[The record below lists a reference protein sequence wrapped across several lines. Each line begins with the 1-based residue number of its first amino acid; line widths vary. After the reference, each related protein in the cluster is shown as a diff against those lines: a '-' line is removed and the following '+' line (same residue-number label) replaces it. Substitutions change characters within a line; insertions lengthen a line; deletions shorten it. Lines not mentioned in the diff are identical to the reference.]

1 MSKNILGQTF
11 GSVSIDL
18 TTSNISA
25 DKLTGT
31 TEINGTYLTANRGL
45 TTDSNKKL
53 VSTTATATEINH
65 LSGVSSNIQT
75 QLNAK
80 QPEINSGARLNAN
93 LINDGSVSNNEFN
106 TLDGIDTSQTIKT
119 QLDAKLSSATATL
132 VYFTNIAAQGKQ
144 NLIDSSNRLNANLIG
159 DGSIS
164 NTEFGYLNNLSGNI
178 QLALNGKE
186 PSIENQDGMRLPA
199 NNVGTGQV
207 NDNELATLSD
217 IDTSQ
222 TVQTQLNGKQATI
235 GNGDLTIA
243 RTSGLQDALNAK
255 QDTLNLT
262 NIIFNNRGSSFFPNR
277 TVSTPTKLAV
287 DGGFMC
293 RSIINH
299 GQSGDNPSFI
309 TFGTRF
315 TAQNNKISL
324 GTNGNTRLFIADDGR
339 TIIGADDTNGSPP
352 PESTGSSDIYAV
364 QIAARNV
371 NGNANGLYISTFRQK
386 NIIRLA
392 YPLATNPI
400 TFQYLDIE
408 TPNSSTNVI
417 DDFILK
423 SDNRFRCRINN
434 ANVFRCDTSPAGQ
447 FTVFNFNNS
456 SDDRIKSNETPITNA
471 LESIMKLKPYT
482 YDKYNDMEKTGTPY
496 KESGLISQDI
506 WYNAPELR
514 HLVSLGK
521 YFETDETL
529 EANENGEKMQKEVNL
544 IPTDIDNHEE
554 LNDTDFNVSNG
565 WSDQEPSSVKYLGL
579 IAYLI
584 KAVQELKVEID
595 TLKNI

>member
-1 MSKNILGQTF
+1 MSKNILGNSS
-11 GSVSIDL
+11 GKLSLDL
-18 TTSNISA
+18 TTSDISA
-25 DKLTGT
+25 SNLTASSSL
-31 TEINGTYLTANRGL
+31 NGSYLTPNTGL
-45 TTDSNKKL
+45 VSDNNKKI
-53 VSTTATATEINH
+53 VSSTATATEINH

-75 QLNAK
+75 QLNDK

-93 LINDGSVSNNEFN
+93 LIGADGSVSNTEYGQLNGVSAN
-106 TLDGIDTSQTIKT
+106 IQA
-119 QLDAKLSSATATL
+119 QLDTKLSAATAAITF
-132 VYFTNIAAQGKQ
+132 FTNIAALDKQ
-144 NLIDSSNRLNANLIG
+144 DKLDSDNRLNANLIG

-164 NTEFGYLNNLSGNI
+164 NTEFSYLNNLSGNI

-207 NDNELATLSD
+207 NNSELATLSD
-217 IDTSQ
+217 IDVTQ

-255 QDTLNLT
+255 QDAITFT
-262 NIIFNNRGSSFFPNR
+262 DVTFNQRGSSFFPIR
-277 TVSTPTKLAV
+277 QTVTATKAAF
-287 DGGFMC
+287 DGAIMAK
-293 RSIINH
+293 SIINYA
-299 GQSGDNPSFI
+299 QSGSNPSFI

-315 TAQNNKISL
+315 TNSNNEISL
-324 GTNGNTRLFIADDGR
+324 GVDGNTRLFIATDGR
-339 TIIGADDTNGSPP
+339 TIIGSDDTNGSP
-352 PESTGSSDIYAV
+352 ESTNDNNIYAATIYA
-364 QIAARNV
+364 QQV
-371 NGNANGLYISTFRQK
+371 NTNAHGLYISTGRQK
-386 NIIRLA
+386 NALRIA
-392 YPLATNPI
+392 YPIAASSSGYR
-400 TFQYLDIE
+400 YLEIE

-423 SDNRFRCRINN
+423 SDNRFRCRIANS
-434 ANVFRCDTSPAGQ
+434 NVFRCDPSPAGQ
-447 FTVFNFNNS
+447 FTVFNFNDT
-456 SDDRIKSNETPITNA
+456 SDDRIKSNEIPITNA
-471 LESIMKLKPYT
+471 LDTIMKLKPYT
-482 YDKYNDMEKTGTPY
+482 YDKYNDMEKTGTPF

-521 YFETDETL
+521 YFETD
-529 EANENGEKMQKEVNL
+529 GKEVNL

-565 WSDQEPSSVKYLGL
+565 WSDQEPSSVQYLGL